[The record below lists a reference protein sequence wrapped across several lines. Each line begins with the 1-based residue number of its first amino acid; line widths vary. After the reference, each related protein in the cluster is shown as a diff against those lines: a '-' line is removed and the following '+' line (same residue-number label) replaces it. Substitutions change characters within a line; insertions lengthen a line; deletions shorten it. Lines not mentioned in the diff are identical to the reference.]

1 MDNSREIDQVLMNI
15 NRTSGGIVSAA
26 LFSTALTFK
35 LVTYLMRM
43 AKKGLAASGLVD
55 AFKNFNQKT
64 SGQFTVYNI
73 PLSQEKA
80 QKMNTLNKLNLELDK
95 EKNPIKAASLRSD
108 IKKLEKEIPEL
119 AQLKMLGIEHC
130 VLPKLNGSNQTIQ
143 VGVANV
149 DDQKFKNWYLNHLTT
164 ELKGGQKNLEAIKVF
179 TEGNYTILNM
189 PFEEVEELGVMF
201 SDFNT
206 MGINYAVCP
215 DLNVGDGYTQVA
227 IPNANRGLVEDWFKL
242 YKEKALSEGKE
253 ITKDIYAMDGNSYA
267 ATGAVSAEQYI
278 NSSDELCQAANAE
291 FEMESWPVPW
301 TQKMKHENSPEFVKL
316 MQDNNYQKITINK
329 ETLVEEG
336 LDKTNLSFLM
346 ETAEKRNYFVS
357 RVPQTWGAKQEALV
371 LPMSQVFTT
380 DEDKTFIAFLH
391 KGENCMIADAQGN
404 ISKRSFADTYK
415 PYDVVTRG
423 FGKVQEL
430 KQGMDLQK
438 TASLT
443 KGVAAS
449 VPVPNMLPK
458 A

>member
-1 MDNSREIDQVLMNI
+1 MDNSREIDQILMNI
-15 NRTSGGIVSAA
+15 NKTSGGIVSAA
-26 LFSTALTFK
+26 LFSATISFK
-35 LVTYLMRM
+35 LVTFLMRM

-80 QKMNTLNKLNLELDK
+80 AKMNKLNKLSLELDS
-95 EKNPIKAASLRSD
+95 EKNPIKAAALRND
-108 IKKLEKEIPEL
+108 IKKLEKEIPEI
-119 AQLKMLGIEHC
+119 AQLKMLGIDYC

-164 ELKGGQKNLEAIKVF
+164 ELQGGQKNLEAIKVF

-201 SDFNT
+201 SDFNR

-227 IPNANRGLVEDWFKL
+227 IPNVNRGLVEDWFKL

-253 ITKDIYAMDGNSYA
+253 ITKEMYAMDGNSYVN
-267 ATGAVSAEQYI
+267 TGEVSADQYI

-291 FEMESWPVPW
+291 FEKQAQQVPW
-301 TQKMKHENSPEFVKL
+301 TQKMKHENSPEFVRL
-316 MQDNNYQKITINK
+316 LQDNNYQKITINK
-329 ETLVEEG
+329 ETLVEG
-336 LDKTNLSFLM
+336 LNTTNMDVLM
-346 ETAEKRNYFVS
+346 QMAERNNMFVS
-357 RVPQTWGAKQEALV
+357 RIPGTYGTDQEALI

-380 DEDKTFIAFLH
+380 DEDKTFVAFLH
-391 KGENCMIADAQGN
+391 KGKQSMVADASGN
-404 ISKRSFADTYK
+404 VMKRSYEDTYR
-415 PYDVVTRG
+415 PYDTVTRG
-423 FGKVQEL
+423 FAKVE
-430 KQGMDLQK
+430 GMKKEINLEK
-438 TASLT
+438 TVEPA
-443 KGVAAS
+443 KNIAAS
-449 VPVPNMLPK
+449 IPNILPK
-458 A
+458 S

>member
-1 MDNSREIDQVLMNI
+1 MDNSREIDQILMNI
-15 NRTSGGIVSAA
+15 NKTSGGIVSAA
-26 LFSTALTFK
+26 LFSVTMSFK
-35 LVTYLMRM
+35 LVTFLMRM

-80 QKMNTLNKLNLELDK
+80 AKMNKLNKLSLELDS
-95 EKNPIKAASLRSD
+95 EKNPIKAAALRND
-108 IKKLEKEIPEL
+108 IKKLEKEIPEI
-119 AQLKMLGIEHC
+119 AQLKMLGIDYC

-164 ELKGGQKNLEAIKVF
+164 ELQGGQKNLEAIKVF

-227 IPNANRGLVEDWFKL
+227 IPNVNRGLVEDWFKL

-253 ITKDIYAMDGNSYA
+253 ITKEMYAMDGNSYVN
-267 ATGAVSAEQYI
+267 TGEVSADQYI

-291 FEMESWPVPW
+291 FEKQAQQVPW
-301 TQKMKHENSPEFVKL
+301 TQKMKHENSPEFVRL
-316 MQDNNYQKITINK
+316 MQDNSYQKITINK
-329 ETLVEEG
+329 ETLVEG
-336 LDKTNLSFLM
+336 LNTTNMDVLM
-346 ETAEKRNYFVS
+346 QMAERNNMFVS
-357 RVPQTWGAKQEALV
+357 RIPGTYGTDQEALI

-380 DEDKTFIAFLH
+380 DEDKTFVAFLH
-391 KGENCMIADAQGN
+391 KGKQSMVADASGN
-404 ISKRSFADTYK
+404 VMKRSYEDTYR
-415 PYDVVTRG
+415 PYDTVTRG
-423 FGKVQEL
+423 FAKV
-430 KQGMDLQK
+430 KGMKKEINLEK
-438 TASLT
+438 TVEPA
-443 KGVAAS
+443 KNIAAS
-449 VPVPNMLPK
+449 IPNILPK
-458 A
+458 S

>member
-1 MDNSREIDQVLMNI
+1 MDNSREIDQILMNI
-15 NRTSGGIVSAA
+15 NKTSGGIVSAA
-26 LFSTALTFK
+26 LFSATISFK
-35 LVTYLMRM
+35 LVTFLMRM

-80 QKMNTLNKLNLELDK
+80 AKMNKLNKLSLELDS
-95 EKNPIKAASLRSD
+95 EKNPIKAAALRND
-108 IKKLEKEIPEL
+108 IKKLEKEIPEI
-119 AQLKMLGIEHC
+119 AQLKMLGIDYC

-149 DDQKFKNWYLNHLTT
+149 DDQKFKNWYLNHLST
-164 ELKGGQKNLEAIKVF
+164 ELQGGQKNLEAIKVF

-227 IPNANRGLVEDWFKL
+227 IPNVNRGLVEDWFKL

-253 ITKDIYAMDGNSYA
+253 ITKEMYAMDGNSYVN
-267 ATGAVSAEQYI
+267 TGEVSADQYI

-291 FEMESWPVPW
+291 FEKQAQQVPW
-301 TQKMKHENSPEFVKL
+301 TQKMKHENSPEFVRL
-316 MQDNNYQKITINK
+316 MQDNSYQKITINK
-329 ETLVEEG
+329 ETLVEG
-336 LDKTNLSFLM
+336 LNTTNMDVLM
-346 ETAEKRNYFVS
+346 QMAERNNMFVS
-357 RVPQTWGAKQEALV
+357 RIPGTYGTDQEALI

-380 DEDKTFIAFLH
+380 DEDKTFVAFLH
-391 KGENCMIADAQGN
+391 KGKQSMVADASGN
-404 ISKRSFADTYK
+404 VMKRSYEDTYR
-415 PYDVVTRG
+415 PYDTVTRG
-423 FGKVQEL
+423 FAKVE
-430 KQGMDLQK
+430 GMKKKINLEK
-438 TASLT
+438 TVEPA
-443 KGVAAS
+443 KNIAAS
-449 VPVPNMLPK
+449 IPNILPK
-458 A
+458 S